1 VFCYLIFLSQAFSAL
16 VIIVVSLTC
25 TCVQNAAGEQLL
37 EGFVPFFLAFTL
49 PQISMQY
56 YFKIE
61 KSKFILVNGYVFC
74 TL

>member
-1 VFCYLIFLSQAFSAL
+1 M

-25 TCVQNAAGEQLL
+25 ATVQNAAIVQVLQRIAT
-37 EGFVPFFLAFTL
+37 FFSAFAGCH
-49 PQISMQY
+49 ISMQY

-61 KSKFILVNGYVFC
+61 KLKFILVNGYVFC